1 MSKRLDFFR
10 AFHISVWVIIRPE
23 HFFGFMIFL
32 LDGFQIELF
41 NVMLNIKHVADA
53 LHVIKIKGM
62 RRIPNLHSDSSVQV
76 KQISNENTII
86 KFKEVDEKKACF
98 RSLTNL
104 LLTMLQP

>member
-1 MSKRLDFFR
+1 M
-10 AFHISVWVIIRPE
+10 IS
-23 HFFGFMIFL
+23 L
-32 LDGFQIELF
+32 LDGFQIELN
-41 NVMLNIKHVADA
+41 NVMFKHVAGA

-104 LLTMLQP
+104 LLTMLQA